1 MSGSLKRAHGDA
13 SNEIDQR
20 ERAIRKIISTINVET
35 SKQVNRIIK
44 SEAQSKMINDTI
56 VEQNSQYEKKIA
68 DLESQVA
75 KLEEDLKRKV
85 MLDKRKIK
93 FAKDQLQR
101 YESRLN
107 NYGQIGLKQRTAQ
120 DYLTTPQEEDGQKKS
135 TNEISVVGAQFNILD
150 LELSNQYEQLPI
162 FFQYLVPKTH
172 LNLIQLIE
180 YYDRFEIKKERPVDA
195 YERAYFWVFKANFS
209 DQEIMNC
216 EVCYQPVAKRFR
228 HVQNVHQD
236 LLYGSKPSNINL
248 KGYLQSQLLKD
259 GVCPVGCGYKTDETE
274 IRKHLITYHSK
285 MQLQVW

>member
-93 FAKDQLQR
+93 FAKD
-101 YESRLN
+101 
-107 NYGQIGLKQRTAQ
+107 
-120 DYLTTPQEEDGQKKS
+120 
-135 TNEISVVGAQFNILD
+135 
-150 LELSNQYEQLPI
+150 
-162 FFQYLVPKTH
+162 
-172 LNLIQLIE
+172 
-180 YYDRFEIKKERPVDA
+180 
-195 YERAYFWVFKANFS
+195 
-209 DQEIMNC
+209 
-216 EVCYQPVAKRFR
+216 
-228 HVQNVHQD
+228 
-236 LLYGSKPSNINL
+236 
-248 KGYLQSQLLKD
+248 
-259 GVCPVGCGYKTDETE
+259 
-274 IRKHLITYHSK
+274 
-285 MQLQVW
+285 